1 MNKFSRNMTRVG
13 KTLTTSLTLPIA
25 GLGFLAGKT
34 FADFEQSMAKVK
46 AVSGATGDEFKKLEK
61 LALDLGA
68 STRFTASQVA
78 ELQLNYSKLGFI
90 PDEITK
96 ITEATLDL
104 ALASGED
111 LATSATVAGS
121 TLRAFGLQA
130 EDMIMVTDV
139 MAKSFSSSALDLMK
153 FQVSMSSVAPVAKAL
168 GLSLQETT
176 AMLGVM
182 INNGIEASTA
192 GTMLR
197 NMMLKATAD
206 GFTMSEAF
214 AAINSST
221 DKAGK
226 ALEYFDKRAVASA
239 IVISENSTSLQKLTT
254 TLDNSKGA
262 AGEMA
267 DIMDNTMQGALFR
280 MKSALEGA
288 GIAFGEVLAPAVQSV
303 AKGISELATWF
314 KDLSPTMKK
323 IITIVAGVTAAIG
336 PLLFIIGKIPG
347 ILAAVVGGFSVLT
360 GAFVKFTALIAA
372 NPIGALI
379 TVIGLAAAA
388 LTPYILRTREAA
400 EAQWKL
406 GDAIKDTSSALGQQV
421 WATLVQGI
429 DRSVQGMI
437 KFTGSLA
444 NLEDNL
450 TELSR
455 GELESLRLYLSELIP
470 EATRDAANETSNL
483 IKQATLKRLAGYRA
497 ALDLVTQELKKY
509 KKQIDLITGG
519 GGEIP
524 GLAPTT
530 PGQAGFGDQRSQ
542 AKVFGLVEDSDERG
556 TSLWPFQTTAAVKY
570 KDTIVDITKKI
581 NVYRDAFNE
590 IAENAGGIF
599 SRVSSMFNKI
609 GDLAIEIANKF
620 KKGWKNAFELIA
632 SIASDVVGMIGDILN
647 ESHQRDLDRLN
658 EKQDRERE
666 RIENSLLSEEQKAK
680 ALHKLDKDSEKKRK
694 EIAREQAK
702 DAKAI
707 AVIQAIIA
715 GALAVVTALSMMPP
729 PKGVALAIIVG
740 ALAAIQIGVILSA
753 PLPALA
759 EGGLAFAPT
768 MAMVGDNPNARIDP
782 EIIAPLSKLKAFM
795 GEGQPVEVYGILSGE
810 TILLSSK
817 RAADTRNRTRGTYGG

>member
-509 KKQIDLITGG
+509 KKQIDLITAPGG

-530 PGQAGFGDQRSQ
+530 PGQAGFGDQPT
-542 AKVFGLVEDSDERG
+542 VTTPERG
-556 TSLWPFQTTAAVKY
+556 TSLWPFQNTEAQKY
-570 KDTIVDITKKI
+570 KKTIVDITKEI
-581 NVYRDAFNE
+581 NKYRNAFDS
-590 IAENAGGIF
+590 IADNVGGIF
-599 SRVSSMFNKI
+599 ERVKGFFSKI
-609 GDLAIEIANKF
+609 ADFAIQAAGKF
-620 KKGWKNAFELIA
+620 KDGWKAAAATVLSA
-632 SIASDVVGMIGDILN
+632 MQQLVGMIGEILN
-647 ESHQRDLDRLN
+647 ESHQRDLDRLD
-658 EKQDRERE
+658 EKQSRQRTQ
-666 RIENSLLSEEQKAK
+666 IENSLMTEEQKAK
-680 ALHKLDKDSEKKRK
+680 ALYKLDKDSEKKRK
-694 EIAREQAK
+694 EILREQAK
-702 DAKAI
+702 DQKTVSI
-707 AVIQAIIA
+707 INAIIA
-715 GALAVVTALSMMPP
+715 GALAVVMALGSAPGPAGIIMA
-729 PKGVALAIIVG
+729 VIVG
-740 ALAAIQIGVILSA
+740 ALAAIQIAMIASQ